1 MQVRCEVENSLE
13 VPGDP
18 VCGGQVAAVGSQL
31 IPLERGRV
39 TQVAGQ
45 AAHETP
51 ILCLVLPHSVIRLFF
66 VSLRSGFAFS
76 AHVEF

>member
-1 MQVRCEVENSLE
+1 MQVRREVENSLE

-18 VCGGQVAAVGSQL
+18 VCGGQVASVGTQL
-31 IPLERGRV
+31 CPLERDRV

-51 ILCLVLPHSVIRLFF
+51 ILCLVLRLFLSDS
-66 VSLRSGFAFS
+66 VRLWSGFAFS